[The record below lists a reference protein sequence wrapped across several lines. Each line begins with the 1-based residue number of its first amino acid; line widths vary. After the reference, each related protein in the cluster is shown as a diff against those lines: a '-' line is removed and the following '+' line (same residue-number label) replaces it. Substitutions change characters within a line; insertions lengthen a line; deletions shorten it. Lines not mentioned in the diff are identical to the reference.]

1 MVGNIYEDGITII
14 TMEHD
19 SSSHSYVTSPEMTLS
34 ALELHLKKYNVDRL
48 DIHDLVSIPQGGPF
62 STATRSRL
70 VSAVFGV
77 FEHYDHWRAVARER
91 EEKGDFATSA
101 PKACEIRMSLWYN
114 GWLRQPSPDPA
125 CDTSNLDG
133 CLPSL
138 EIRSGQIKSDQCFRR
153 VIMDLIL
160 KFNRVSVH
168 SPEFPSVSIHLHPF
182 AEKDNGR
189 PKGPLTYQYY
199 DNGVGIGPLWNISYT
214 GYREPC
220 PVLSTRHHQLIQ
232 NGWAFNEVWIKSH
245 PPPSPD
251 TVLPNQVADPLEIAM
266 MNLEK
271 HKVATTK
278 SIAKEA
284 ETKTTSERASAVL
297 EKANRDYL
305 QSCEEA
311 ELASKEMVAHIMT
324 QETLLKEVDLLVR
337 ERKIQEIQD
346 KIRIQ
351 NEVSMKQAQA
361 SAQRQ
366 SELEAELA
374 AATLSD

>member
-199 DNGVGIGPLWNISYT
+199 DNGVGIGPLWILYGVLLYDDKTEDFFYGGENGNREYKNLFPDLNVSYMPLENDGGAGT
-214 GYREPC
+214 AIVHPEEGHEEGASKNNRYFNGIFHPGLDTE
-220 PVLSTRHHQLIQ
+220 LMT
-232 NGWAFNEVWIKSH
+232 GWAERGEDVIN
-245 PPPSPD
+245 
-251 TVLPNQVADPLEIAM
+251 LPLSRVTIGMIEDLGYSVDYDAADKFII
-266 MNLEK
+266 NYK
-271 HKVATTK
+271 KK
-278 SIAKEA
+278 
-284 ETKTTSERASAVL
+284 
-297 EKANRDYL
+297 
-305 QSCEEA
+305 
-311 ELASKEMVAHIMT
+311 
-324 QETLLKEVDLLVR
+324 
-337 ERKIQEIQD
+337 
-346 KIRIQ
+346 
-351 NEVSMKQAQA
+351 
-361 SAQRQ
+361 
-366 SELEAELA
+366 
-374 AATLSD
+374 